1 MQEPTR
7 LFDLLQWRKELHPER
22 PVFKFKEN
30 GEWKEVAPD
39 DEDEDSNERVKIT
52 VTGVAVHVLAAN
64 LPDEKID
71 IISEDLENEELFDDT
86 VASLEDDEDCY
97 KKYLKEIQF

>member
-30 GEWKEVAPD
+30 GEWKSHYI
-39 DEDEDSNERVKIT
+39 DEYI
-52 VTGVAVHVLAAN
+52 
-64 LPDEKID
+64 EKG
-71 IISEDLENEELFDDT
+71 
-86 VASLEDDEDCY
+86 
-97 KKYLKEIQF
+97 